1 MRLLPA
7 YQLYRRLR
15 KQNHSLKIGFR
26 VSRGQTPEDSM
37 LQEPE
42 IGMGKCSPFR
52 RGEKNKEKKPI
63 FAICGVDSQLVI
75 FSITFV

>member
-52 RGEKNKEKKPI
+52 RGEKKT
-63 FAICGVDSQLVI
+63 
-75 FSITFV
+75 FS